1 MEVEINGEKR
11 QVPEGLNVSGLLVF
25 LKIPPGRVAVEV
37 NAQVVKRVDHPEHR
51 LQAGDQVEVVAFVGG
66 G

>member
-1 MEVEINGEKR
+1 MRLTINGEAR
-11 QVPEGLNVSGLLVF
+11 EVPEGLNVTSLLEHLGVAA
-25 LKIPPGRVAVEV
+25 GRVAVEV
-37 NAQVVKRVDHPEHR
+37 NTRVVKKADYAQTA